1 MISTILSVF
10 KRRPH
15 TVVYIVPR
23 GQSKAGKQ
31 LAERRN
37 AMTEQLRAEVASR
50 RELGGVKG

>member
-1 MISTILSVF
+1 MWPF
-10 KRRPH
+10 KSRRPH

-37 AMTEQLRAEVASR
+37 AMTAQLRAEVASR
-50 RELGGVKG
+50 RELEEVKG